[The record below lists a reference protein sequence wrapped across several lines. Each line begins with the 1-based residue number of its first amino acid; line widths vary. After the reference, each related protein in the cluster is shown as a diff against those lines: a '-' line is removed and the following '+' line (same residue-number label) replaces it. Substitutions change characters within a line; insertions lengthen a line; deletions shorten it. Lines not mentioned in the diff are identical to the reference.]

1 MRLWSLLKGAPAAHK
16 RARITNTITEAACKA
31 PAANTAYTEDAPVK
45 KKKKSPL
52 KPTHK
57 GFMTY
62 ALAGSEKRDPLTKT
76 AIPSEAG
83 VEEARDWVNH
93 NKK

>member
-1 MRLWSLLKGAPAAHK
+1 M
-16 RARITNTITEAACKA
+16 
-31 PAANTAYTEDAPVK
+31 K

-83 VEEARDWVNH
+83 VEDARDWVNH